1 MQFFLFLP
9 IAYVNAVE
17 GLVQDKMVK
26 LTEVSSK
33 GIINI
38 SHTFYQDVQ
47 VLHIHYIVITEP

>member
-1 MQFFLFLP
+1 MQLFLFLP

-38 SHTFYQDVQ
+38 SHTFCIRMCRY
-47 VLHIHYIVITEP
+47 